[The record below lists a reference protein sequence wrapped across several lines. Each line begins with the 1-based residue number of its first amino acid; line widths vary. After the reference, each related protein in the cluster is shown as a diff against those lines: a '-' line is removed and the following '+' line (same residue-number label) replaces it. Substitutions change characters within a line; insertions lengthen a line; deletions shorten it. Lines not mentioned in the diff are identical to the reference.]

1 MSEVMDINSIERSIH
16 INGSRDRVW
25 RALTSAEEFGA
36 WFGADLSGQSFIAGQ
51 RARGPMTMPGC
62 EGLYFDAVIERIE
75 PKDLLSFHWHPYSGE
90 PSADYSSEEPT
101 LVIFTL
107 KDVPGKGVLLTVRA
121 GISNCRTW
129 HVMPATKAKTLA
141 KAGGSAVQIAA
152 LNETLAPTFAA
163 LGDPTRLKLLAVLCE
178 GGAYSISQ
186 LTETTD
192 ISRQGVTK
200 HLNVL
205 AGAGVVSDL
214 KAGRERLWQ
223 LEVEKIDEARLALE
237 AIGRDWEQALGR
249 LKRFVEKD
257 D

>member
-1 MSEVMDINSIERSIH
+1 
-16 INGSRDRVW
+16 
-25 RALTSAEEFGA
+25 
-36 WFGADLSGQSFIAGQ
+36 
-51 RARGPMTMPGC
+51 
-62 EGLYFDAVIERIE
+62 
-75 PKDLLSFHWHPYSGE
+75 
-90 PSADYSSEEPT
+90 
-101 LVIFTL
+101 
-107 KDVPGKGVLLTVRA
+107 
-121 GISNCRTW
+121 
-129 HVMPATKAKTLA
+129 MPATKAKTLA